1 MVVRMAWGMHG
12 ADGGAFDSEYLTIR
26 NGLLDFARRVL
37 VNR

>member
-26 NGLLDFARRVL
+26 NGLLGLARCVL
-37 VNR
+37 VDR